1 MNLETILIYA
11 TPFIYLALITL
22 PMITLITFVDT
33 TPAKRI
39 VLVIGNIITI
49 VMAVKVGGLIIVLIG
64 LAVAILSLVM
74 GYATMHKHYR
84 NK

>member
-11 TPFIYLALITL
+11 TPFVYLALVTL

-33 TPAKRI
+33 TSAKRI
-39 VLVIGNIITI
+39 GLVIGNIVTI
-49 VMAVKVGGLIIVLIG
+49 AMAVKVGGLIIVLIG
-64 LAVAILSLVM
+64 LVVAIICLVM
-74 GYATMHKHYR
+74 GYAAMHKHYR

>member
-1 MNLETILIYA
+1 MVLHINLK
-11 TPFIYLALITL
+11 
-22 PMITLITFVDT
+22 D
-33 TPAKRI
+33 AKRI